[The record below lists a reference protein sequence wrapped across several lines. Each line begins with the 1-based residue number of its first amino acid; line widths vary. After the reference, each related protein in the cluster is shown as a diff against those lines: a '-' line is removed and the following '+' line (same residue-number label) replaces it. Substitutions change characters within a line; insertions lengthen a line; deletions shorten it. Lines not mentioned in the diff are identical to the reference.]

1 MAKLGIM
8 HSPEIK
14 AQALE
19 LLKDGYSIR
28 KVAALL
34 DVPRTTIGRWKQE
47 NDIPTRVELWNP
59 DKILR
64 NNT

>member
-1 MAKLGIM
+1 MPKLGIM

-34 DVPRTTIGRWKQE
+34 DVH
-47 NDIPTRVELWNP
+47 EL
-59 DKILR
+59 L
-64 NNT
+64 